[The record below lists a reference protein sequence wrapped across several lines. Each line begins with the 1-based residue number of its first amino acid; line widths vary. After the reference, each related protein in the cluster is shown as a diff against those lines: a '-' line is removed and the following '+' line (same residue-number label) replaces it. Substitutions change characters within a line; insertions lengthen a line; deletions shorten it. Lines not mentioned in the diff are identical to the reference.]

1 MDRVPQETRSALMAR
16 IRHKDTKPEMKV
28 RRLAH
33 RLGFRFRLHRPDL
46 PGKPDL
52 VFPSRRAAILV
63 HGCFWHQHE
72 GCRKATI
79 PRTRQ
84 DFWEAKLGRNVE
96 RDRATEAALR
106 KLGWRVLVVWECE
119 TSDEEALSKR
129 LTGFLEE
136 QPSE

>member
-1 MDRVPQETRSALMAR
+1 MAR

>member
-1 MDRVPQETRSALMAR
+1 MDRVPQETRSAIMAR

>member
-1 MDRVPQETRSALMAR
+1 MDRVPQETRSVLMAR
-16 IRHKDTKPEMKV
+16 VRHKDTKPEMKV

-33 RLGFRFRLHRPDL
+33 RLGFRFRLHRPDM

-129 LTGFLEE
+129 LIGFLEE